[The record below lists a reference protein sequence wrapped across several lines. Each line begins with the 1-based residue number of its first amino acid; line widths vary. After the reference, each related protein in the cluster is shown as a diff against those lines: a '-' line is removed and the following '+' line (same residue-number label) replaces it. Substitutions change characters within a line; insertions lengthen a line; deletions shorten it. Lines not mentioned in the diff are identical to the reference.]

1 MKQVSLPFYKAM
13 QVSGSDATQFL
24 QGQLTND
31 INKTIDCDW
40 QLSAYCIPTGQV
52 IAIFPILKAPQGYI
66 MVTDESVFEST
77 VNRLK
82 MFVLRSD
89 VIFTELETPVIGL
102 LNDEHVNLSLN
113 PVSEASE
120 TTIEAWQIAAMMQQW
135 PRINQ
140 DSSQK
145 HVAQF
150 LNLDLNAGID
160 FKKGCYAG
168 QEVIARLHY
177 RGKATKRMVLI
188 KAHGTI
194 ECSNELEL
202 AYDDHSA
209 QITVLDCVTLDNETW
224 IQAIISLKTLENA
237 QGQFSHLNTSIEV
250 VNQP

>member
-1 MKQVSLPFYKAM
+1 
-13 QVSGSDATQFL
+13 
-24 QGQLTND
+24 
-31 INKTIDCDW
+31 
-40 QLSAYCIPTGQV
+40 
-52 IAIFPILKAPQGYI
+52 
-66 MVTDESVFEST
+66 
-77 VNRLK
+77 

-89 VIFTELETPVIGL
+89 VVFTELETPVIGL
-102 LNDEHVNLSLN
+102 LNDEQVQLSLN
-113 PVSEASE
+113 PVPEASE

-140 DSSQK
+140 DCSQK

-177 RGKATKRMVLI
+177 RGKATKRMVLV

-202 AYDDHSA
+202 AYDDHST
-209 QITVLDCVTLDNETW
+209 QITVLDCVTLENETW
-224 IQAIISLKTLENA
+224 IQAIISLKALEKA
-237 QGQFSHLNTSIEV
+237 QGLFKYQNTTIEV